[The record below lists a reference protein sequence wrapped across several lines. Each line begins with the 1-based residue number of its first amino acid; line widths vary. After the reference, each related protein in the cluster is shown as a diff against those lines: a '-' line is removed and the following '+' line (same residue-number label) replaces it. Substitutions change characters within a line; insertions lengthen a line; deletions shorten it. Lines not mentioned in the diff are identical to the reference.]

1 MQTTSNSGKHD
12 NDTND
17 DRNACITCQ
26 PLHSMV
32 SHTLGTSAQLIT
44 NVIEFLK
51 WFILGF
57 DIAPSAVSQVTIL
70 LFALLYV
77 HHHTGRHRSC
87 NVAGTDAVEA
97 FVLVYSIID
106 YQDACVRFNKLNLFK
121 QTYIQLKNLIRNIR
135 KS

>member
-1 MQTTSNSGKHD
+1 MQATPNSGKHD

-17 DRNACITCQ
+17 DRYTCITCQ

-57 DIAPSAVSQVTIL
+57 DIAPFTVSQVTIL
-70 LFALLYV
+70 LFALLYM
-77 HHHTGRHRSC
+77 HHHTGRHCSC
-87 NVAGTDAVEA
+87 NVAGTNAVEA

-106 YQDACVRFNKLNLFK
+106 HQDACVRLNKLDLFK
-121 QTYIQLKNLIRNIR
+121 QIYIQLRNLTRNIS
-135 KS
+135 KC